1 MQQSPE
7 SGQEVDSER
16 GQIHDD
22 VSPRREVQLAVVPLL
37 LGAFLV
43 LFTISQCLSVFQDIL
58 KLSRL
63 YNIIYIFFR
72 RIKNYL
78 NNAISHGGPQEF
90 APVQIEHLDRLFGDL
105 KIYFK

>member
-22 VSPRREVQLAVVPLL
+22 VSSRREVQLAVVPLL

-43 LFTISQCLSVFQDIL
+43 LFTISQLLSVFQDIL
-58 KLSRL
+58 KLSRF
-63 YNIIYIFFR
+63 YVIYIFYLFKFFSS
-72 RIKNYL
+72 KN
-78 NNAISHGGPQEF
+78 
-90 APVQIEHLDRLFGDL
+90 
-105 KIYFK
+105 